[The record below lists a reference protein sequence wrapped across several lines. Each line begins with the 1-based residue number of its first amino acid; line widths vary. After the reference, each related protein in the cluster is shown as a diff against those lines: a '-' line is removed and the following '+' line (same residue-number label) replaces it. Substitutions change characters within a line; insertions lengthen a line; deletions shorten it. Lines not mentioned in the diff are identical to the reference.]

1 MAESPATCWRKVRSV
16 ACSRIDGGEGS
27 KNDFAMR
34 QSNRGSAENE
44 AGGLMYRFL
53 QCTAGEYMTR
63 DVTTVTRDVTLRD
76 LEALFEK
83 HDFNS
88 FPVVEEGK
96 MLGIVTKFDFL
107 RAFSFTTGQ
116 MVPHYDELM
125 KRPVAEVMTE
135 AVVHVEP
142 TAPLTRVLQLMVS
155 LKARSFPVVG
165 PKRQLVGIISRED
178 VMRALRDATR
188 EAR

>member
-116 MVPHYDELM
+116 MVPHYDDLM

-135 AVVHVEP
+135 AVVHIEP

-155 LKARSFPVVG
+155 LKARSFPVIG
-165 PKRQLVGIISRED
+165 TERQLLGIISRED
-178 VMRALRDATR
+178 VMRALRDATQG
-188 EAR
+188 AR

>member
-1 MAESPATCWRKVRSV
+1 MISPCKQPNRESA
-16 ACSRIDGGEGS
+16 D
-27 KNDFAMR
+27 NDP
-34 QSNRGSAENE
+34 
-44 AGGLMYRFL
+44 GGLMYRFL
-53 QCTAGEYMTR
+53 QCTAGQYMTR
-63 DVTTVTRDVTLRD
+63 DVTAVTRDVTLRE
-76 LEALFEK
+76 LEALFER

-107 RAFSFTTGQ
+107 QAFAFTTGQ

-155 LKARSFPVVG
+155 LKARSFPVIG
-165 PKRQLVGIISRED
+165 AERQLVGIISRED